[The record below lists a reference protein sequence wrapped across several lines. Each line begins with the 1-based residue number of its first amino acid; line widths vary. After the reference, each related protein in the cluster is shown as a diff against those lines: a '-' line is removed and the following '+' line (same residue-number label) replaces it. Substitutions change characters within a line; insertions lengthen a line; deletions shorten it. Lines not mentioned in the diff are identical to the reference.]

1 MPRPIPVYIVERPSF
16 GGQLIVA
23 LLIFGFAV
31 ALLKLAIIAAL
42 GLGALYL
49 AARIMIAAPGPFFS
63 LAIWGGGLYLTRGSV
78 ALMIAWSV
86 LCLIIGALIVAR
98 GSGTSEAVAPLKALP
113 APEA

>member
-1 MPRPIPVYIVERPSF
+1 MPRPIPVYIVPKPSF

-49 AARIMIAAPGPFFS
+49 ALRVMLAAPGPFFS
-63 LAIWGGGLYLTRGSV
+63 LAIWGGGLYLARQSTP
-78 ALMIAWSV
+78 LMVGWTV
-86 LCLIIGALIVAR
+86 LWFVILAMILAR
-98 GSGTSEAVAPLKALP
+98 GADATEKAAPFKALP
-113 APEA
+113 TPHA

>member
-23 LLIFGFAV
+23 LLIFGLAV

-49 AARIMIAAPGPFFS
+49 ALRVMIAAPGPFFS
-63 LAIWGGGLYLTRGSV
+63 LAIWGGGLYLMSRSV
-78 ALMIAWSV
+78 PLMVGWTIVWFV
-86 LCLIIGALIVAR
+86 IVALIVA
-98 GSGTSEAVAPLKALP
+98 SGGKAVEADAPLKALP
-113 APEA
+113 APDA